1 MDAMDGDSGRLL
13 RIEQIADRLSV
24 SRSMAWKIIDLGQLR
39 SVRIGRA
46 VRVRP
51 KTSRTTSPI
60 LPASGELPAD
70 SPRERSGDGGLRV
83 GRDPAAHTRRWGVRL
98 PST

>member
-1 MDAMDGDSGRLL
+1 MDVVDAAHGRLL
-13 RIEQIADRLSV
+13 RIENVAERLSV

-51 KTSRTTSPI
+51 QD
-60 LPASGELPAD
+60 LEAYLADPA
-70 SPRERSGDGGLRV
+70 RER
-83 GRDPAAHTRRWGVRL
+83 
-98 PST
+98 

>member
-1 MDAMDGDSGRLL
+1 MDAVDGDGGRLL

-24 SRSMAWKIIDLGQLR
+24 SRSMAWKIIDLGLLR

-51 KTSRTTSPI
+51 QD
-60 LPASGELPAD
+60 LEAYLADPA
-70 SPRERSGDGGLRV
+70 RER
-83 GRDPAAHTRRWGVRL
+83 
-98 PST
+98 